1 MTHSIGSKIL
11 SQRLTCSPHLHSVIM
26 MNRCLLFAFLLA
38 LFCSVNT
45 YALTV
50 EGLYEAEVPIPDQ
63 SIQYRKGGIAAALRS
78 VMVKLTGDRNVFGR
92 SAAVD
97 MIKEAERYVQQY
109 EYRSKQVRSRD
120 QLTSEKQLHLWVNFN
135 AKALNDSLRNYAIP
149 VWGQERPSTL
159 VWLASQKDQ
168 RRKLITQEDESGY
181 TEILNQRTAQRGIP
195 IVYPLLDLE
204 DTLVLKASDIWGGFS
219 GPVMQASERY
229 GTDAIL
235 TGSIEPILD
244 GLWEGR
250 WTVMLNGQT
259 MSWTSRGDIPV
270 IVLDEGIDGLA
281 DILAQHFAPAG
292 GSTNAAAIE
301 IMVEGISDYEQY
313 AKVSDYLASLNS
325 VTDVR
330 VKTAEENR
338 VTFEIIARS
347 GELAVAQS
355 IKLGKVLESTV
366 GAGRSYRLLP

>member
-1 MTHSIGSKIL
+1 
-11 SQRLTCSPHLHSVIM
+11 
-26 MNRCLLFAFLLA
+26 
-38 LFCSVNT
+38 
-45 YALTV
+45 
-50 EGLYEAEVPIPDQ
+50 
-63 SIQYRKGGIAAALRS
+63 
-78 VMVKLTGDRNVFGR
+78 
-92 SAAVD
+92 
-97 MIKEAERYVQQY
+97 
-109 EYRSKQVRSRD
+109 
-120 QLTSEKQLHLWVNFN
+120 
-135 AKALNDSLRNYAIP
+135 
-149 VWGQERPSTL
+149 
-159 VWLASQKDQ
+159 
-168 RRKLITQEDESGY
+168 
-181 TEILNQRTAQRGIP
+181 
-195 IVYPLLDLE
+195 
-204 DTLVLKASDIWGGFS
+204 
-219 GPVMQASERY
+219 MQASERY

-338 VTFEIIARS
+338 VTFEIIARG
-347 GELAVAQS
+347 GEVAVAQS
-355 IKLGKVLESTV
+355 IELGKVLESTV

>member
-1 MTHSIGSKIL
+1 MNK
-11 SQRLTCSPHLHSVIM
+11 HLFFV
-26 MNRCLLFAFLLA
+26 FLLT
-38 LFCSVNT
+38 LFSSVNT

-50 EGLYEAEVPIPDQ
+50 GGLYEAEVPIPNQ
-63 SIQYRKGGIAAALRS
+63 STQNRKGGLAAALRS

-97 MIKEAERYVQQY
+97 MVKDAERYVQQY
-109 EYRSKQVRSRD
+109 EYRSKQVQSQD
-120 QLTSEKQLHLWVNFN
+120 QLTTEKQLHLWVSFN
-135 AKALNDSLRNYAIP
+135 AKALNNSLRNYAIP

-159 VWLASQKDQ
+159 VWLASQNDQ

-181 TEILNQRTAQRGIP
+181 IEILNQRAAQRGIP
-195 IVYPLLDLE
+195 LVYPLLDLE
-204 DTLVLKASDIWGGFS
+204 DTLILKASDIWGGFS
-219 GPVMQASERY
+219 GPVMQASIRY

-250 WTVMLNGQT
+250 WTVTLDGQT
-259 MSWTSRGDIPV
+259 MSWTSRGDMPA

-281 DILAQHFAPAG
+281 DKLAQRFAPAG
-292 GSTNAAAIE
+292 AGTLAAAVE
-301 IMVEGISDYEQY
+301 IMVEGITDFEQY

-338 VTFEIIARS
+338 VTFEIIARG
-347 GELAVAQS
+347 GEFAIAQS
-355 IKLGKVLESTV
+355 IELGKVLESTV